1 MTISARD
8 KRTLMLFGP
17 VAGLL
22 AILAVYRWV
31 SLSGPEAAAVV
42 SPVQSV
48 AAAEKK
54 LARFR
59 QLAAT
64 VDVREAGA
72 RRAAAALADREKG
85 IIQAATAAQAQA
97 QLLQV
102 VRRIGKAQ
110 APPIELR
117 SVELGQVQPI
127 GTAYG
132 QTSVSVT
139 IECRIEQLVNLLAD
153 LTAQPEL
160 LAPSDL
166 RISSGDPKQKLMQ
179 VRVTVAGVVPR
190 ALVPE
195 KKGGPAF

>member
-8 KRTLMLFGP
+8 KRTLRWFAP
-17 VAGLL
+17 VAGVL
-22 AILAVYRWV
+22 AILAIYRWV
-31 SLSGPEAAAVV
+31 SWWEPETRAAAA
-42 SPVQSV
+42 PVESV

-54 LARFR
+54 LARYR
-59 QLAAT
+59 QLAVT
-64 VDVREAGA
+64 VDVREASA

-117 SVELGQVQPI
+117 SSELGQVQPF
-127 GTAYG
+127 GSAYG

-139 IECRIEQLVNLLAD
+139 FACRIEQLVNLLAD

-160 LAPSDL
+160 VAPADL
-166 RISSGDPKQKLMQ
+166 RITSGDQKQKVMQ
-179 VRVTVAGVVPR
+179 VRLTVAGVVPR

>member
-8 KRTLMLFGP
+8 KRTLMRFAP

-22 AILAVYRWV
+22 AILAIYRWV
-31 SLSGPEAAAVV
+31 PWGESEARIAA
-42 SPVQSV
+42 SPAETV
-48 AAAEKK
+48 AVAEKK
-54 LARFR
+54 LARYR

-64 VDVREAGA
+64 VDVREASA

-102 VRRIGKAQ
+102 VRRIGTAQ
-110 APPIELR
+110 APPIDLR
-117 SVELGQVQPI
+117 SVELGQIQPF
-127 GTAYG
+127 GSAYG

-139 IECRIEQLVNLLAD
+139 FACRIEQLVNLLAD
-153 LTAQPEL
+153 LAAQPEL
-160 LAPSDL
+160 VAPADL
-166 RISSGDPKQKLMQ
+166 RITSGDQKQKVMQ
-179 VRVTVAGVVPR
+179 VRMTVAGVVPR

>member
-8 KRTLMLFGP
+8 KRTLLRFAP

-22 AILAVYRWV
+22 AILAIYRWV
-31 SLSGPEAAAVV
+31 PWGGPEARVAA
-42 SPVQSV
+42 SPVETV
-48 AAAEKK
+48 AIAERR
-54 LARFR
+54 LARYR

-64 VDVREAGA
+64 VDVREASA
-72 RRAAAALADREKG
+72 KRAAASLASREKG

-97 QLLQV
+97 QLLQT
-102 VRRIGKAQ
+102 VRRIGRAQ
-110 APPIELR
+110 VPPIDLR
-117 SVELGQVQPI
+117 SVELGQMQPF
-127 GTAYG
+127 GAYG

-139 IECRIEQLVNLLAD
+139 FECRIEQLVNLLAD

-160 LAPSDL
+160 VAPADMRITSSDQ
-166 RISSGDPKQKLMQ
+166 KQKLMQ
-179 VRVTVAGVVPR
+179 VRLTVAGVVPR

>member
-8 KRTLMLFGP
+8 KRTLLRFAP

-22 AILAVYRWV
+22 AILAIYRWV
-31 SLSGPEAAAVV
+31 PWGGPEAR
-42 SPVQSV
+42 
-48 AAAEKK
+48 AAATPVETVAVAGKK
-54 LARFR
+54 LARYR

-72 RRAAAALADREKG
+72 RRAAAALASREKG
-85 IIQAATAAQAQA
+85 IILAATAAQAQA
-97 QLLQV
+97 QLLQT

-117 SVELGQVQPI
+117 SVELGQMQPF
-127 GTAYG
+127 GAYG
-132 QTSVSVT
+132 QTSVS
-139 IECRIEQLVNLLAD
+139 IMFECRIEQLVNLLAD

-160 LAPSDL
+160 VAPADM
-166 RISSGDPKQKLMQ
+166 RITSGDQKQKVMQ
-179 VRVTVAGVVPR
+179 VRLTVAGVVPR

>member
-1 MTISARD
+1 VTISARD
-8 KRTLMLFGP
+8 KRTLLRFAP

-22 AILAVYRWV
+22 AILVIYRWV
-31 SLSGPEAAAVV
+31 PWGGPETRVV
-42 SPVQSV
+42 TPAQSV
-48 AAAEKK
+48 AAAEKR
-54 LARFR
+54 LARYR

-64 VDVREAGA
+64 VDVREVSA

-110 APPIELR
+110 APPIDLR
-117 SVELGQVQPI
+117 SVELGQIQPF
-127 GTAYG
+127 GSAYG
-132 QTSVSVT
+132 LTSVSVT
-139 IECRIEQLVNLLAD
+139 FACRIEQLVNLVAD

-160 LAPSDL
+160 VAPADL
-166 RISSGDPKQKLMQ
+166 RITSGDQKQKVMQ
-179 VRVTVAGVVPR
+179 VRLTVAGVVPR